1 MDGKPG
7 LAMGKELGAGL
18 EASGMEGKPGLAL
31 GKELGAGLG
40 ASGMDGKLGLALG
53 SELGAGL
60 EAIVW
65 MLDGMSG
72 AGKECLLYLE
82 LVFESW
88 RSLGLVVLLKS
99 WWNHVAVGLKTATS
113 TPCGRSCR
121 GIVFHVLIII
131 ISVLIIVNRRMGRV
145 RC

>member
-1 MDGKPG
+1 MALGG
-7 LAMGKELGAGL
+7 ELGAG
-18 EASGMEGKPGLAL
+18 ME
-31 GKELGAGLG
+31 

-53 SELGAGL
+53 GELGAGLEASGMDGKLVLALGRELGVGL

-72 AGKECLLYLE
+72 AGKEWLLYLE

-131 ISVLIIVNRRMGRV
+131 SVLIIVNRRMGRV

>member
-1 MDGKPG
+1 MDGKHG
-7 LAMGKELGAGL
+7 LALGGELGAGL
-18 EASGMEGKPGLAL
+18 EASERDGKPGLAL
-31 GKELGAGLG
+31 GGELGAGLE
-40 ASGMDGKLGLALG
+40 APGMDGKLGLALG
-53 SELGAGL
+53 GELGAGL

-65 MLDGMSG
+65 MFDGMSG
-72 AGKECLLYLE
+72 AGKEWLLYLE

-88 RSLGLVVLLKS
+88 WSLGLVVLLKS

-113 TPCGRSCR
+113 TSCGWSCR
-121 GIVFHVLIII
+121 GIVFHVLII